1 MKSNIQTCLVVSIY
15 CLWIDEFHAFCHVNQ
30 PGATKINMV
39 NLARSGLV
47 TQVSISLE
55 VFLGDFHFRA
65 KSKYSWNSRPI
76 DPLACWQKVEIIP
89 MLECWVEREMISL
102 QLLQSSISFKDF
114 QGHFEGGVGCTFETG
129 VYMAPSRKTASLQ
142 TPGDAHTYKFIVV
155 QRSGGLTGTLSKSYP
170 TNKARS
176 GGQNQRKYDRS
187 LINASDLGRIW
198 ESNDTPR
205 VARSE

>member
-1 MKSNIQTCLVVSIY
+1 MKSNIQTCLVMSIY
-15 CLWIDEFHAFCHVNQ
+15 CLWIDEFHAFCHVSQ

-89 MLECWVEREMISL
+89 MLECWIERKWYPYSSSKV
-102 QLLQSSISFKDF
+102 QLVSRIFKVTLKVVLDVLLK
-114 QGHFEGGVGCTFETG
+114 QEYLWLRTG
-129 VYMAPSRKTASLQ
+129 KLR
-142 TPGDAHTYKFIVV
+142 
-155 QRSGGLTGTLSKSYP
+155 LSKLRVMLIH
-170 TNKARS
+170 TN
-176 GGQNQRKYDRS
+176 S
-187 LINASDLGRIW
+187 L
-198 ESNDTPR
+198 
-205 VARSE
+205 